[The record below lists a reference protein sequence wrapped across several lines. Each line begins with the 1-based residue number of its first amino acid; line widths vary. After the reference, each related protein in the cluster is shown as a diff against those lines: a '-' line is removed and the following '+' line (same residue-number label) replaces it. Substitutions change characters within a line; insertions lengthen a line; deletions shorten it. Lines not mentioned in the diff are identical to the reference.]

1 MNAKVDKL
9 DIAKLVNVP
18 NSLNNLNRKLD
29 DLGVSLFKAVPVD
42 LKKLSNVVIVKLLR
56 TQNST
61 H

>member
-9 DIAKLVNVP
+9 DVAKLVNVP

-29 DLGVSLFKAVPVD
+29 DLGVSLLKAIPVD

>member
-29 DLGVSLFKAVPVD
+29 DLGVSLLKAIPVD

>member
-29 DLGVSLFKAVPVD
+29 DLGVSLLKAVPVD

>member
-29 DLGVSLFKAVPVD
+29 DLDVSLLKAIPVD